1 MNSAERTPL
10 RVAVYGRVGNFD
22 QVALDAQVRALRT
35 LVEGH
40 EDWRLAGVYVD
51 VAPSGSRMRRRKE
64 LTRMLRDC
72 RAGKIDKILV
82 RSVSRLSRDTQD
94 CLELLR
100 ELIALGVTVYFELE
114 GIDTSEDSPQMKY
127 MGLYSMLAQREAE
140 AATRHRSCGC
150 CTGWPTSKE
159 RRTL

>member
-1 MNSAERTPL
+1 MNSAERAPL

-35 LVEGH
+35 HVEGH

-51 VAPSGSRMRRRKE
+51 VAPSGSRMRRQKE

-82 RSVSRLSRDTQD
+82 RSVSRLSRNIQD

-100 ELIALGVTVYFELE
+100 ELTTLGVSVRFELE
-114 GIDTSEDSPQMKY
+114 NIDTSEDGPQLKY
-127 MGLYSMLAQREAE
+127 MELYSMLAQREAE
-140 AATRHRSCGC
+140 EIARHRGCRC
-150 CTGWPTSKE
+150 CTGWPTIRG
-159 RRTL
+159 RRSL

>member
-1 MNSAERTPL
+1 MNGTERAPL
-10 RVAVYGRVGNFD
+10 RVAVYGRVGNAD
-22 QVALDAQVRALRT
+22 QIALDTQVRALKAQ
-35 LVEGH
+35 VEEH
-40 EDWRLAGVYVD
+40 ESWTLAGVYVD
-51 VAPSGSRMRRRKE
+51 VVPSGRRIRKRKE

-72 RAGKIDKILV
+72 QAGKIDKILV

-114 GIDTSEDSPQMKY
+114 DIDTSEDSPQMKY

-150 CTGWPTSKE
+150 CTGWPTIRG
-159 RRTL
+159 RRSL